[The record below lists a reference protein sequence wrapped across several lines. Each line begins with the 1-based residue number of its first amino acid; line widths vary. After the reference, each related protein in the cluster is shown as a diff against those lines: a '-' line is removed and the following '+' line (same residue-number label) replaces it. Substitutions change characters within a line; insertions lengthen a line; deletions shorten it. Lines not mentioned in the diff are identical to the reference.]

1 MALSS
6 KELEELADN
15 LLSSDLTE
23 KKKNKVRTTE
33 YPILSNSQ
41 LRRRQAREIP
51 YSNLSGK
58 QRLECRT
65 KNLDYSQDGDS

>member
-15 LLSSDLTE
+15 LLSGDLTE
-23 KKKNKVRTTE
+23 KRKNKVKTAE
-33 YPILSNSQ
+33 YPILSDSQ
-41 LRRRQAREIP
+41 MRRRQSREIP
-51 YSNLSGK
+51 LSNLSGK